1 MRIRSVF
8 VAFAAAILTAC
19 AGNAM
24 HGPTPLLPDVAGPPA
39 FDTGALTIRVRMP
52 LHPDVV
58 SPSTKGMTVKI
69 VGPTKFHKTVGLV
82 LNAKGCKS
90 SLMTLECTLV
100 IPKLKKCPT
109 KKHCYTAS
117 VATYDAFD
125 AVHKKIPPG
134 AHILSQEQGLTFAIR
149 SATTLIP
156 LVLQGLP
163 ATIAFIPAAN
173 TILTG
178 SQDAGYVEPKCSA
191 SSQTVTA
198 LGVDAD
204 GNYILGPGA
213 PAISFASDDPAQLSS
228 VKLSSNAFALN
239 PPAAPGY
246 AFGNHTTHF
255 TVSAKPGSK
264 SGGTTRTA
272 VVAITYSGE
281 ICGIINEF
289 LIPTAASDPASIA
302 RGPDGNLWFT
312 EFAGDRIG
320 RITLQGTISEF
331 AIPAGGGSP
340 FGITTGPNGDLWFT
354 EFLSSKIGEL
364 NPATGTFVQIP
375 TPTAGSEPYL
385 ITTGPDGNVW
395 FTEAGVGKI
404 GKMSPAT
411 NAITEFPLASAT
423 SAPTTIVSGPNGNL
437 WFSETGSGVIGTITP
452 AGAVTPFSIPS
463 GGSSAPSGIA
473 VGDDGN
479 LWFAECSRNFIG
491 TISPTGV
498 VFAQYPLPEAASGPT
513 FAATGPDGRVWFSE
527 EPGNRIGAISES
539 GTFTEF
545 ASPTSASNPVGIVTG
560 PDGALWFTE
569 LAGNKIARLR

>member
-1 MRIRSVF
+1 MRVRSVF
-8 VAFAAAILTAC
+8 VAFAAALLTAC

-24 HGPTPLLPDVAGPPA
+24 HGPSPLVPGIAAPA
-39 FDTGALTIRVRMP
+39 ATDTGALTIRVRMP

-69 VGPTKFHKTVGLV
+69 VGPTKFHKAVGLV

-90 SLMTLECTLV
+90 SLITLECTLQ
-100 IPKLKKCPT
+100 IPNLKNCPT

-134 AHILSQEQGLTFAIR
+134 AHLLSQEQGLTFTIR

-173 TILTG
+173 TLLTG
-178 SQDAGYVEPKCSA
+178 SQDHGYVEPKCSA
-191 SSQTVTA
+191 SSQAITA

-204 GNYILGPGA
+204 GNYILGAGA
-213 PAISFASDDPAQLSS
+213 PAISFASDDPAQLSTA
-228 VKLSSNAFALN
+228 KLSSNAFALN

-246 AFGNHTTHF
+246 AFGSHTAHI
-255 TVSAKPGSK
+255 TVTAKPGSK

-289 LIPTAASDPASIA
+289 PIPTAASNPASIT

-312 EFAGDRIG
+312 EFGSGRIG

-331 AIPAGGGSP
+331 VIPTAGTVP
-340 FGITTGPNGDLWFT
+340 FGITTGPNGELWFT
-354 EFLSSKIGEL
+354 ESGASKVGEL
-364 NPATGTFVQIP
+364 NPANGTFVQIP
-375 TPTAGSEPYL
+375 TPTAASEPYS
-385 ITTGPDGNVW
+385 ITAGPDGNVW

-404 GKMSPAT
+404 GKISPVT
-411 NAITEFPLASAT
+411 NAVTEFPLASAT
-423 SAPTTIVSGPNGNL
+423 SAPTTIVKGPNGNL
-437 WFSETGSGVIGTITP
+437 WFSETGAGVIGTITP
-452 AGAVTPFSIPS
+452 AGAITQFSIPP

-479 LWFAECSRNFIG
+479 LWFAECNRNFIG
-491 TISPTGV
+491 TISATGV

-513 FAATGPDGRVWFSE
+513 FAAAGPDGRVWFSE
-527 EPGNRIGAISES
+527 EPGNRIGAISEN

-560 PDGALWFTE
+560 PDGAIWFTE
-569 LAGNKIARLR
+569 LAADKIARLR